1 MSDDDFI
8 RQGRVRRAAPVAGL
22 TARTA
27 GEAVV
32 AALRAR
38 RTGATDVAFHERT
51 AERYA
56 ELLGNSKGALMKAGQ
71 ILSFASLGAAVPPE
85 FEAAFHN
92 ALGRLRSN
100 APPMAPE
107 LARRTLEQEVGLD
120 GFADVDWEPLA
131 AASIGQVH
139 EARLRDGRRVAVKIQ
154 YPGVADA
161 IRADLKNVELLA
173 TFMRLL
179 VGVSPVTLRVNP
191 RAVAR
196 EVEGKILEELD
207 YEREAANQTRF
218 ADAYRDHP
226 FIRVPAVIEELS
238 TPRVLTQDYADGLDW
253 EDAVTA
259 DRSLRDSWGE
269 VVERFTY
276 GSLDYFRIANTDP
289 HPGNYRFRDDGTV
302 WFLDFGSV
310 EAVPEALYAQFARHF
325 IAVLSG
331 SVEATWAEGL
341 AAGLWDPADPV
352 THEEA
357 YAYWRLPR
365 ERYWAPQ
372 PFTVTPDAVARWS
385 AARWSPTGPCA
396 NAMRHV
402 HAPEGWTL
410 MGRMDSTAAVVLG
423 GLRATGEWASVAAEW
438 FEGAPPR
445 TEMGRLH
452 GEWLARHPTANRTY
466 A

>member
-1 MSDDDFI
+1 MSDDRFI
-8 RQGRVRRAAPVAGL
+8 RQGRLRRAAPVAGL

-32 AALRAR
+32 GALRRSSPTAR
-38 RTGATDVAFHERT
+38 HERL

-71 ILSFASLGAAVPPE
+71 ILSFASLGAAVPPK

-107 LARRTLEQEVGLD
+107 LAREVVKSEITLD
-120 GFADVDWEPLA
+120 AFADFDWEPLA

-139 EARLRDGRRVAVKIQ
+139 EAVLRDGRRVAVKVQ

-161 IRADLKNVELLA
+161 IRADLANVELLA

-179 VGVSPVTLRVNP
+179 VGVSPMTIRVDP

-207 YEREAANQTRF
+207 YGREAANQTRY
-218 ADAYRDHP
+218 AEAYRDHP
-226 FIRVPAVIEELS
+226 FIRVPGVIDALS
-238 TPRVLTQDYADGLDW
+238 TRRVLTQDYADGIDW
-253 EDAVTA
+253 PDAVNA
-259 DRSLRDSWGE
+259 DRSLRDAWGAA
-269 VVERFTY
+269 VERFTF
-276 GSLDYFRIANTDP
+276 GTIDHFRLCHTDP

-310 EAVPEALYAQFARHF
+310 ATIPDTVYTQFARIF
-325 IAVLSG
+325 LGVLGG
-331 SVEATWAEGL
+331 SVEETWG
-341 AAGLWDPADPV
+341 AALESGLWDEADPV
-352 THEEA
+352 TPEEA
-357 YAYWRLPR
+357 FEYWHIPR

-372 PFTVTPDAVARWS
+372 PYTVTPEAVARWS
-385 AARWSPTGPCA
+385 AAAWSPTGPCA
-396 NAMRHV
+396 NAMRHIR
-402 HAPEGWTL
+402 APEGWTL
-410 MGRMDSTAAVVLG
+410 IGRADSTVSAVLG
-423 GLRATGEWASVAAEW
+423 GLGATADWLAGAQEW
-438 FEGAPPR
+438 FHGAPPQ
-445 TEMGRLH
+445 TEMGRAH
-452 GEWLARHPTANRTY
+452 AEWLARHPTAIRAY